1 VGWWQA
7 LSYPHSLG
15 GKSEVF
21 GQRPGHLR
29 TTLDRNNLAGLVLM
43 AVVKWGDQVL
53 AFSLNVNWLSVQ
65 DKDLADVCD
74 NALTRRKA

>member
-1 VGWWQA
+1 
-7 LSYPHSLG
+7 
-15 GKSEVF
+15 VF